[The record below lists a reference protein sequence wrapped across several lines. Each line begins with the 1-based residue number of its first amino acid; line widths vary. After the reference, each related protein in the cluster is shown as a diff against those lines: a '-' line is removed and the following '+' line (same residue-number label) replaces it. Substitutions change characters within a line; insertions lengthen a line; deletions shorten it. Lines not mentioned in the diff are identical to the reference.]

1 MKRHESSH
9 RAFTLI
15 ELLVV
20 IAIIAILAALLLPAL
35 TKAKSQAATVACLS
49 NLKQVGIGWRAWA
62 QENEGKYPWRVDW
75 LEGGSKNS
83 PEWVDHYRA
92 ASNDLVTPKILV
104 CPADIGRVP
113 GSEWYLT
120 AGFDNVSFFVGIS
133 AKESEPESIIA
144 GDSNMIGGGGG
155 IEPFWN
161 SAVGTSID
169 AVWQSTMHDGRGNIM
184 QADGSA
190 RTVNTQQLQEQI
202 ASALANSAPGDD
214 GDTNAVV
221 KFSKPQG
228 VL

>member
-1 MKRHESSH
+1 MRTYRSSH

-35 TKAKSQAATVACLS
+35 TRAKSQAQTVACLS
-49 NLKQVGIGWRAWA
+49 NLKQIGVGWRAWSH
-62 QENEGKYPWRVDW
+62 ENQGKFTWQVDW
-75 LEGGSKNS
+75 LEGGSKDS
-83 PEWVDHYRA
+83 PEWIDHFRA

-104 CPADIGRVP
+104 CPADRGRVP
-113 GSEWYLT
+113 GSDWSLT

-133 AKESEPESIIA
+133 AKESDPESIIA
-144 GDSNMIGGGGG
+144 GDSNLIGGGGG

-161 SAVGTSID
+161 TAVGTSID
-169 AVWQSTMHDGRGNIM
+169 AVWQSTLHDGRGNIM

-202 ASALANSAPGDD
+202 ASALATWTPGGD

>member
-1 MKRHESSH
+1 MRVYKLNR

-35 TKAKSQAATVACLS
+35 TKAKAQAANVACLS
-49 NLKQVGIGWRAWA
+49 NLKQIGIAWRAWGHDNA
-62 QENEGKYPWRVDW
+62 GKFPWQVDW

-83 PEWVDHYRA
+83 PEWIDHYRA

-113 GSEWYLT
+113 GSEWFLT
-120 AGFDNVSFFVGIS
+120 AGFDNVSYFVGIS
-133 AKESEPESIIA
+133 GKEPMPESIIA
-144 GDSNMIGGGGG
+144 GDSNLIGGGGG
-155 IEPFWN
+155 IEPYWN
-161 SAVGTSID
+161 NAVGTSID
-169 AVWQSTMHDGRGNIM
+169 AVWQSTLHDGRGNIL

-202 ASALANSAPGDD
+202 ASALATWVDD
-214 GDTNAVV
+214 GDETNAVV